1 MSRFESFLGPLMEEY
16 LSYREN
22 LGYCIRSSFSK
33 LKRFDRYVEKKDI
46 TREQLDPLFFLE
58 MRTELK
64 VEPRTVNCTI
74 ASTRMFFQYLVR
86 RGYYDENPLKDVPY
100 LPQWTSIPFIF
111 SCEETDRLLTAVSN
125 RIRRNRQ
132 YFLKDLSQYMAI
144 LLMARCGLRISETIG
159 LLCHHYR
166 PEEQSL
172 YIEQTKFKKDRLIPL
187 PRQICQ
193 EMANYLA
200 ARGVLAS
207 PYNPFL
213 LAGLYKRSLSEP
225 RIYHMFRG
233 AVKDIGLDRPRQ
245 RIANTII
252 SPPTPHSLRHSFAVN
267 ILKQVKE
274 RGASPQNALP
284 ILAVYMGHSEYKHT
298 VKYLKLADANHHR
311 RITGFISSKKACP

>member
-16 LSYREN
+16 LSYRKK
-22 LGYCIRSSFSK
+22 LGYCISPSFSN
-33 LKRFDRYVEKKDI
+33 LKIFDRYIEKKNI
-46 TREQLDPLFFLE
+46 TREKLDPLFFLE

-64 VEPRTVNCTI
+64 VEPRTVNRTI
-74 ASTRMFFQYLVR
+74 ASTRVFFQYLVR
-86 RGYYDENPLKDVPY
+86 LGYYTDNPLKDVPY
-100 LPQWTSIPFIF
+100 LPEWSLIPFIF

-144 LLMARCGLRISETIG
+144 LFMARCGLRISETIG

-187 PRQICQ
+187 PRQIWQ

-200 ARGVLAS
+200 VRGVLAS
-207 PYNPFL
+207 PHNPFL
-213 LAGLYKRSLSEP
+213 LAGLYQRSLSKP
-225 RIYHMFRG
+225 RIYNMFRG
-233 AVKDIGLDRPRQ
+233 AVKNIGLDQSRQ

-267 ILKQVKE
+267 TLKQVKQ

-298 VKYLKLADANHHR
+298 VKYLKLADADHHR
-311 RITGFISSKKACP
+311 QITRFILSNKAGS

>member
-1 MSRFESFLGPLMEEY
+1 MSRFESFMGPLMEEY

-22 LGYCIRSSFSK
+22 LGYCISPSFSH
-33 LKRFDRYVEKKDI
+33 LKIFDRYIEKKNI
-46 TREQLDPLFFLE
+46 TREKLDPLFFLE

-64 VEPRTVNCTI
+64 VEPRTVNRTI
-74 ASTRMFFQYLVR
+74 ASTRVFFQYLVR
-86 RGYYDENPLKDVPY
+86 LGYYTDNPLKDVPY
-100 LPQWTSIPFIF
+100 LPEWSLIPFIF

-187 PRQICQ
+187 PRQIWQ

-200 ARGVLAS
+200 VRGVLAS
-207 PYNPFL
+207 PHNPFL
-213 LAGLYKRSLSEP
+213 LAGLYQRSLSKP
-225 RIYHMFRG
+225 RIYNMFRG

-267 ILKQVKE
+267 TLKQVKQ

-298 VKYLKLADANHHR
+298 VKYLKLADADHHR
-311 RITGFISSKKACP
+311 QITRFIVSNKAGS